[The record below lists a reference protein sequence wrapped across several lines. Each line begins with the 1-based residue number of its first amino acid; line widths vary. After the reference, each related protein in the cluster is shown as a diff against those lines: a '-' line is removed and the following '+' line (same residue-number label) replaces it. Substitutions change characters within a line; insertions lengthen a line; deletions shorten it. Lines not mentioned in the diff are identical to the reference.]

1 MTRLLRAEISKLLTL
16 RVTYVA
22 LIITG
27 AAAAGLT
34 ALITQ
39 TTAGDGGSSAI
50 RREAVAIAGTDIAP
64 GIALLVGM
72 LIIGSE
78 FRHNTITP
86 ALLITP
92 VRRHLVL
99 AKAVVAATAGVVL
112 AAVATVAALG
122 AAAVT
127 GSAQL
132 LGAADIAWL
141 AGTTVVLCMLFG
153 IAGVGIGTLIR
164 NPTTALIV
172 AMTALYL
179 VDPLLGLAIPGSAL
193 PKSASEAV
201 GLSSVEAQG
210 VSLWLA
216 LSVVVTYV
224 IAVITGALRFA
235 LPRDVT

>member
-1 MTRLLRAEISKLLTL
+1 MTRLLRAESSKLLTL

-22 LIITG
+22 LLLTG
-27 AAAAGLT
+27 AASAGLT
-34 ALITQ
+34 ALITH
-39 TTAGDGGSSAI
+39 TMAAHNGDLAI
-50 RREAVAIAGTDIAP
+50 RREAVTIAGTDIAP
-64 GIALLVGM
+64 GIALLLGM
-72 LIIGSE
+72 LIGSE

-92 VRRHLVL
+92 LRQRLVL
-99 AKAVVAATAGVVL
+99 AKTVVAAMAGVVL

-132 LGAADIAWL
+132 LDATDIASL
-141 AGTTVVLCMLFG
+141 TGTTIVLCMLFG

-172 AMTALYL
+172 AMSALYL
-179 VDPLLGLAIPGSAL
+179 VDPLLGQAIPDSAL
-193 PKSASEAV
+193 PKSASEVV

-216 LSVVVTYV
+216 MAVVVSYV